1 MRGLGNAP
9 ASGLPGPSIGGPM
22 SDMLTKQ
29 LLGIGTEEE
38 S

>member
-1 MRGLGNAP
+1 MRAP
-9 ASGLPGPSIGGPM
+9 FEGSIDDEM

-29 LLGIGTEEE
+29 LLGNGTEEE